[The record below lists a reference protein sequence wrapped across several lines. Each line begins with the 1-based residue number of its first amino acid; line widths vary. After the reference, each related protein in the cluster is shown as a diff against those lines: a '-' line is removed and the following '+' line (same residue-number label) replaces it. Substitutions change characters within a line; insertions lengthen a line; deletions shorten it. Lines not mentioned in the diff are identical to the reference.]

1 MWISTSLKYNTVQA
15 LWPRALAS
23 SYLMLV
29 VSVYWTAISWEFEPC
44 SRAPWKRERDLG
56 NKTKNFQY
64 WLYVICHLESFG
76 SYCRLRIYLM
86 QSYKTFQAF
95 PTKFTERMRSSVQ
108 PIRVLWPSCTSITG
122 HVTTFICQKLLCYKF
137 LRNRKGS
144 ERNKISTVHQVNT
157 NSSCLSRLLIV
168 CHERHLTHD
177 SLSQR
182 TIQCGTI
189 ISGPHVNTRNFYFT
203 KQHFLCPLSS

>member
-15 LWPRALAS
+15 LWPRAVAS

-64 WLYVICHLESFG
+64 WLYVICHLDSFG

-95 PTKFTERMRSSVQ
+95 STKFTERMRKFSPTNLSFMTE
-108 PIRVLWPSCTSITG
+108 L
-122 HVTTFICQKLLCYKF
+122 YKYNWACNNF
-137 LRNRKGS
+137 HLS
-144 ERNKISTVHQVNT
+144 KIIMLQV
-157 NSSCLSRLLIV
+157 
-168 CHERHLTHD
+168 
-177 SLSQR
+177 
-182 TIQCGTI
+182 
-189 ISGPHVNTRNFYFT
+189 F
-203 KQHFLCPLSS
+203 KK